1 MKKTITIEEK
11 EDGSISLEV
20 PKGVKWST
28 FITGIEML
36 IEVIKENAGVPIDI
50 DMIAMLN
57 EKNNSLQERINKA
70 IEYYETYKQE
80 VVIGRNKDEKLI
92 KDYYLPAQCSKK
104 LIEILKEERNK

>member
-11 EDGSISLEV
+11 EDGTISLEV

-50 DMIAMLN
+50 DNIL
-57 EKNNSLQERINKA
+57 EDIKRI
-70 IEYYETYKQE
+70 Y
-80 VVIGRNKDEKLI
+80 
-92 KDYYLPAQCSKK
+92 
-104 LIEILKEERNK
+104 ERNKRDEKDNKNN